1 MGIRNCRWFRKFY
14 SKQVDLILALID
26 RYYKDASI
34 DLDKYL
40 SICEQL
46 GEEPD
51 PDKMPPEIGNFP
63 LEVQQAFLIH
73 SVLPDNW
80 DGMSGSYMGKDL
92 SALGEILNIYEIED
106 KRIVFYYLSYIIR
119 VSSAS
124 INEEV
129 SRRQKQPKQ
138 MGSR

>member
-1 MGIRNCRWFRKFY
+1 
-14 SKQVDLILALID
+14 
-26 RYYKDASI
+26 
-34 DLDKYL
+34 
-40 SICEQL
+40 
-46 GEEPD
+46 
-51 PDKMPPEIGNFP
+51 MPPEIGNFP

-80 DGMSGSYMGKDL
+80 DGMSGSYMGKNL
-92 SALGEILNIYEIED
+92 SALGELLNIYEIED
-106 KRIVFYYLSYIIR
+106 KKIVFYYLSYIIR